1 LTKQIWGCKNPLSF
15 FRGKQMPQ
23 IGNDKNPIIM
33 NGFKKKKSTRI
44 LGMLANAYSG
54 EAKKNYQDNY
64 DKIFSKKKKG

>member
-1 LTKQIWGCKNPLSF
+1 
-15 FRGKQMPQ
+15 MPQ

-44 LGMLANAYSG
+44 LGMLSNAYSG

-64 DKIFSKKKKG
+64 DKIFSKKKKDK